1 MATPLNAIPQDMRD
15 LLIRLDQRVD
25 DGFKSM
31 NEKLDAMNR
40 RADSLEHRVRDLE
53 VWRSEVQG
61 GAKGIGLGYKVLTA
75 ATGALIGALALLGIQ
90 LAATHNKPIAKSE
103 LTIERSIPMSDGK

>member
-1 MATPLNAIPQDMRD
+1 MATPLTAIPQDMRD

-40 RADSLEHRVRDLE
+40 RADSLENRVRDLE
-53 VWRSEVQG
+53 VWRSEIQG
-61 GAKGIGLGYKVLTA
+61 GAKGISFGWKVGSALA
-75 ATGALIGALALLGIQ
+75 GALGGIAVLLGIQ
-90 LAATHNKPIAKSE
+90 TALPTKPLAKSE
-103 LTIERSIPMSDGK
+103 LTIERSVQLPSIR